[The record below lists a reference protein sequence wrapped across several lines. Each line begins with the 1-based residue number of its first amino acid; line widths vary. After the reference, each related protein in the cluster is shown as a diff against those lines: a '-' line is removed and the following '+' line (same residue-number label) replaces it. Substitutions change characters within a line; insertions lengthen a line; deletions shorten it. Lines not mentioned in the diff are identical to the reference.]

1 MPLNTIVKIIQPK
14 IAKIGDI
21 ILTITRAI
29 KMLKINLKYFAIT
42 YHVLIY
48 NAKIYIFFH
57 KTKSIYKKKIGNWLF

>member
-48 NAKIYIFFH
+48 NAKI
-57 KTKSIYKKKIGNWLF
+57 